1 VNYRLF
7 GLPHAIRIGTGLRD
21 FWKINEAEGRLW
33 SDGAFMT
40 VPFLVEYGILFGDQA
55 SIDEAAKQLLV
66 YARHLQGPS
75 TGLLYH
81 AYDETGRAPWL
92 EPGTRHS
99 GGVLVPRGGL
109 VWNGPRACARAS
121 SDACSHAQLLS
132 ILAALASGLERFQD
146 SESGRWFRV
155 MDRSDLAANWTETSC
170 SSMHALIL
178 LRALDLGY
186 LPARYWGAAQRAVQ
200 GVLNR
205 VFVAADGAVQVAGIS
220 AGTSVGTIDFY
231 LRRPMVTND
240 LHGLGAFLLLH
251 EEQHKNSSS
260 APLH

>member
-1 VNYRLF
+1 
-7 GLPHAIRIGTGLRD
+7 
-21 FWKINEAEGRLW
+21 
-33 SDGAFMT
+33 MT
-40 VPFLVEYGILFGDQA
+40 VPFLVEYGIIFGDQA

-121 SDACSHAQLLS
+121 SDACSTCPAAEHFGCFGERPRTFPGLRKRSLVPGHGQKRFGRELDRDLLLQHARS
-132 ILAALASGLERFQD
+132 HPAAR
-146 SESGRWFRV
+146 
-155 MDRSDLAANWTETSC
+155 
-170 SSMHALIL
+170 
-178 LRALDLGY
+178 LGY

-220 AGTSVGTIDFY
+220 VGTSVGTIDFY

>member
-146 SESGRWFRV
+146 SESGRWFQV

-186 LPARYWGAAQRAVQ
+186 LPARYWGGAKGSSGRSESGLRGCRWGGAGRGHLCWDERRHHRLLPPAAHGYERSSWSWRIPA
-200 GVLNR
+200 
-205 VFVAADGAVQVAGIS
+205 S
-220 AGTSVGTIDFY
+220 A
-231 LRRPMVTND
+231 
-240 LHGLGAFLLLH
+240 
-251 EEQHKNSSS
+251 
-260 APLH
+260 

>member
-1 VNYRLF
+1 MALV
-7 GLPHAIRIGTGLRD
+7 HALEHLR
-21 FWKINEAEGRLW
+21 
-33 SDGAFMT
+33 T
-40 VPFLVEYGILFGDQA
+40 
-55 SIDEAAKQLLV
+55 
-66 YARHLQGPS
+66 
-75 TGLLYH
+75 H
-81 AYDETGRAPWL
+81 AQ
-92 EPGTRHS
+92 
-99 GGVLVPRGGL
+99 
-109 VWNGPRACARAS
+109 
-121 SDACSHAQLLS
+121 HAQLLS

-146 SESGRWFRV
+146 SESGRWFQV

-240 LHGLGAFLLLH
+240 LHGRGAFLLLH

>member
-99 GGVLVPRGGL
+99 GEFWCRAVGWYGMALV
-109 VWNGPRACARAS
+109 
-121 SDACSHAQLLS
+121 
-132 ILAALASGLERFQD
+132 
-146 SESGRWFRV
+146 
-155 MDRSDLAANWTETSC
+155 
-170 SSMHALIL
+170 HALEH
-178 LRALDLGY
+178 LRTHAHM
-186 LPARYWGAAQRAVQ
+186 P
-200 GVLNR
+200 
-205 VFVAADGAVQVAGIS
+205 S
-220 AGTSVGTIDFY
+220 C
-231 LRRPMVTND
+231 
-240 LHGLGAFLLLH
+240 
-251 EEQHKNSSS
+251 
-260 APLH
+260 